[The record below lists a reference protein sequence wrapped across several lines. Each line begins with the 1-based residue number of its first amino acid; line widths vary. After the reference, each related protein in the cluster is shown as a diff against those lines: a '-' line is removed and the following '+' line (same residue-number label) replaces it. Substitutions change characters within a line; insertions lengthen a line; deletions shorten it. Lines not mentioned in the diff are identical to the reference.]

1 MLIRFSIKNWMSF
14 EHLSTFSLIATE
26 EFQHSERI
34 ARIQVDKLKLKI
46 LPVAAIFGGNASGK
60 TNLFE
65 SLSFAQNLIVRGTQ
79 PDSLIPV
86 NIFKLGDSKKT
97 NSPTEFEFELLINE
111 QIYVFSFSVD
121 RKIIIKEK
129 LTHISGNK
137 ENILYCRKKD
147 QIHFCT
153 SFKNYQFF
161 DFVFQGTRKNQL
173 FLTNSVFQNIDD
185 FKSIYDWFSNKL
197 VLIFPFS
204 RFVSV
209 EKFLN
214 EKEFLS
220 STINQILPLLDTG
233 ISRIGSEEIPFE
245 SLPLSEQEKMHFK
258 EELPE
263 GKSISITPI
272 NRYSINARFVI
283 TRKNGRL
290 FAEKLVT
297 YHLNANGEEIKFDI
311 TQESDGSQ
319 RLIDLLPAFLEMS
332 LMKTE
337 RVFVIDEIDRSLHTL
352 LVKYLLENYLAK
364 CSSTSRQ
371 QLLFTTHN
379 TMLMDQ
385 KLLRGDEMWVTE
397 RNKYG
402 ASSIFSFSEYNES
415 IKKDKDLRKSYFDG
429 RLGGI
434 PRFFFNYSYIEGK

>member
-14 EHLSTFSLIATE
+14 EDLSTFSLIATRE
-26 EFQHSERI
+26 RQHSERI
-34 ARIQVDKLKLKI
+34 PRIQIDKLKLGI

-65 SLSFAQNLIVRGTQ
+65 SLSFAQNLIIKGTH
-79 PDSLIPV
+79 PDSLIPI
-86 NIFKLGDSKKT
+86 NTFKLGNSQKT
-97 NSPTEFEFELLINE
+97 NSATEFEFELLIDE
-111 QIYVFSFSVD
+111 KIYAFSFSINH
-121 RKIIIKEK
+121 KAIIEEK
-129 LTHISGNK
+129 LIHISSNK
-137 ENILYCRKKD
+137 EHILYHR
-147 QIHFCT
+147 QNEEIRFGT
-153 SFKNYQFF
+153 SFKNSEFLH
-161 DFVFQGTRKNQL
+161 FVFQGTRKNQL

-185 FKSIYDWFSNKL
+185 FKSIYDWFGSKL
-197 VLIFPFS
+197 VLIFPYS
-204 RFVSV
+204 RFGPV

-214 EKEFLS
+214 EKDFLS

-245 SLPLSEQEKMHFK
+245 SLPLSEAEKMEFR
-258 EELPE
+258 EQLPE
-263 GKSISITPI
+263 GKSVSITPI

-283 TRKNGRL
+283 TRKNGKL

-297 YHLNANGEEIKFDI
+297 YHLNANGKEIKFDI

-319 RLIDLLPAFLEMS
+319 RLIDLLPAFLEIS
-332 LMKTE
+332 LNKTQK
-337 RVFVIDEIDRSLHTL
+337 VFVIDEIDRSLHTL

-379 TMLMDQ
+379 TLLMDQ
-385 KLLRGDEMWVTE
+385 KLLRRDEMWVTE

-402 ASSIFSFSEYNES
+402 ASSIFSFSEYNKS
-415 IKKDKDLRKSYFDG
+415 IRKDKDIRKSYFEG

-434 PRFFFNYSYIEGK
+434 PRFFFNYPQVEGK

>member
-14 EHLSTFSLIATE
+14 QDLSTFSLIATE
-26 EFQHSERI
+26 EPQYSERI
-34 ARIQVDKLKLKI
+34 PRIQVDELKLKI
-46 LPVAAIFGGNASGK
+46 LPIAAIFGGNASGK

-86 NIFKLGDSKKT
+86 NTFKLGGSEKK
-97 NSPTEFEFELLINE
+97 NSPTEFEFELLIDD
-111 QIYVFSFSVD
+111 QIYAFSFSLD
-121 RKIIIKEK
+121 RKVIIEEK
-129 LTHISGNK
+129 LIHIFSNK
-137 ENILYCRKKD
+137 EEVLYHRKKNK
-147 QIHFCT
+147 ISFST
-153 SFKNYQFF
+153 SFNNSQFF

-173 FLTNSVFQNIDD
+173 FLTNSVFQNIDH
-185 FKSIYDWFSNKL
+185 FKSIYDWFSTKL
-197 VLIFPFS
+197 VLIFPLS
-204 RFVSV
+204 RFGPV

-245 SLPLSEQEKMHFK
+245 SLPLSEEEKMHFK
-258 EELPE
+258 EQLPE
-263 GKSISITPI
+263 GKSVSITPL
-272 NRYSINARFVI
+272 NRYSVNTCFVI

-290 FAEKLVT
+290 SAAKLVT

-311 TQESDGSQ
+311 SQESDGTQ

-332 LMKTE
+332 LTKSQ

-352 LVKYLLENYLAK
+352 LVKYLIENYLSK
-364 CSSTSRQ
+364 CSSISRQ

-379 TMLMDQ
+379 TLLMDQ
-385 KLLRGDEMWVTE
+385 KLLREDEMWLTE

-402 ASSIFSFSEYNES
+402 ASRIFSFSEYNN
-415 IKKDKDLRKSYFDG
+415 IKEDTNLIKSYFDG

-434 PRFFFNYSYIEGK
+434 PRFFFNYPQIERN